1 MPLLCCF
8 LLFSCAAPSC
18 SLQALAIDPEHAA
31 SLLGMANLLA
41 DVRGDTMGSAT
52 YYERALVAS
61 NQDYNDADVPLK
73 IGRRKMLDAYRCYA
87 VFKHRVA
94 GDFEESLQ
102 LLKSAMAIPTP
113 RTDKLSKSECLGKW
127 LLVVVVVVAVVSLLV

>member
-1 MPLLCCF
+1 
-8 LLFSCAAPSC
+8 
-18 SLQALAIDPEHAA
+18 
-31 SLLGMANLLA
+31 
-41 DVRGDTMGSAT
+41 MGSAT

-113 RTDKLSKSECLGKW
+113 RMDKLSKSECLGKW
-127 LLVVVVVVAVVSLLV
+127 WVVVGWWWW